1 MKAQQSTH
9 SPSDL
14 SAGARPNAA
23 GIDMETAPRILIVE
37 DDLFVGVQYEDVL
50 TEAGFRVLD
59 VVPSAE
65 DAIEA
70 AQDHQPRLA
79 IMDVRLAGS
88 ADGIEAASEIFRRF
102 GIRSIFVSAYSDPE
116 TRARAADAR
125 PLAWLSKPVHFP
137 RLVAAVR
144 AALGEIEDDATGKS

>member
-1 MKAQQSTH
+1 MKGQLFTTAR
-9 SPSDL
+9 SDL
-14 SAGARPNAA
+14 STGARRGPI
-23 GIDMETAPRILIVE
+23 GIDLETAPRILIVE

-70 AQDHQPRLA
+70 AQDHQPKLA
-79 IMDVRLAGS
+79 IMDIRLAGS
-88 ADGIEAASEIFRRF
+88 PDGVEAAKEIFRRF
-102 GIRSIFVSAYSDPE
+102 GIRSIFVSAYTDPE
-116 TRARAADAR
+116 TQARAASAR

-144 AALGEIEDDATGKS
+144 AAMAEIEDAAADKR